1 MANGTIKT
9 GNPTFLTETETT
21 TSGSTVSK
29 NFTVSG
35 NGYVVVSISVQTDTG
50 NDYGSTS
57 AIITK
62 NSATLAVC
70 THRSNVANPVRLAAN
85 ACVGVTVSNG
95 DIIGTEL
102 VSTKDGSKTL
112 YRNFLCF
119 GCTVS

>member
-1 MANGTIKT
+1 MASGTIKT
-9 GNPTFLTETETT
+9 GNPTFFSETETT
-21 TSGSTVSK
+21 TSSSTVSK

-35 NGYVVVSISVQTDTG
+35 NGYVVVSISVQTDAE

-62 NSATLAVC
+62 NGATLAVC
-70 THRSNVANPVRLAAN
+70 THRLTAANTLRLAAN
-85 ACVGVTVSNG
+85 ACIGVTVSDG

-102 VSTKDGSKTL
+102 VSTKNGSKTL